1 MKKMNQQLQDR
12 LMLQVSEAK
21 TIGLTKLG
29 VAVADAILHA
39 QVATDTGTF
48 NHEELIEAVRGALW
62 KAACKIAI
70 YHDLQMID
78 IQKVEGIV
86 ASAANELIHSI
97 ERSYEVENEVGPFE
111 ERVPGQAK
119 R

>member
-29 VAVADAILHA
+29 KAVADAVLHA
-39 QVATDTGTF
+39 QVATDTGAF
-48 NHEELIEAVRGALW
+48 NHQELVEAVQGALW

-70 YHDLQMID
+70 YHDLPMVD
-78 IQKVEGIV
+78 IQKVESIV
-86 ASAANELIHSI
+86 AVAANELIHSI
-97 ERSYEVENEVGPFE
+97 ERSYEVENKVGPFE
-111 ERVPGQAK
+111 ETVPGQAK